1 MEVVHRNRPV
11 LSSPEEYSVNDNVSN
26 STSSQMK
33 GCFVFFFCILFA
45 MLNGQA
51 GCRDDVGSLLQGRRL
66 SMQLSYSHS
75 VQDAPVHYT
84 VTHTPVE

>member
-1 MEVVHRNRPV
+1 MRIRHILLGDLVEEAVHYN
-11 LSSPEEYSVNDNVSN
+11 LSL
-26 STSSQMK
+26 
-33 GCFVFFFCILFA
+33 FFCILFA

-75 VQDAPVHYT
+75 VQDAPLHYT

>member
-1 MEVVHRNRPV
+1 MSEIRVISCVWMRIRHILLGDLVEEAVHYY
-11 LSSPEEYSVNDNVSN
+11 LS
-26 STSSQMK
+26 
-33 GCFVFFFCILFA
+33 FFFCILFA